1 MLFLRRFEISRLQ
14 VMVMDPNL
22 IPQAAN
28 VVIGENLYEL
38 KFRVEGASDAAK
50 PQPMDMDPF
59 HDEGGHESRDEEKG
73 GQHPHKPATGGKAGG
88 VASRLSIR
96 WARRPSR
103 VQGNSWLLSS
113 LKCTRF

>member
-88 VASRLSIR
+88 GWQVVCQFDGQGDRQGC
-96 WARRPSR
+96 R
-103 VQGNSWLLSS
+103 VTVGY
-113 LKCTRF
+113 FHH